1 MRRMSFVDSKRAPTR
16 PPRPPRLSS
25 QRERGAAMHEMVGQI
40 GDVATGSLVA
50 SAVEPSTGAPAEGAH
65 PAICRNCQ
73 APLGGAYCHA
83 CGQRGHVHRTI
94 ASIGHDLAHGVFH
107 FEGKIWHTLPLLMWR
122 PGDLTRRYIAGERA
136 RFISPVALFLFS
148 VFLLATV
155 LGSVVSAPTLN
166 GLKNG
171 IAGTT
176 SNLVKA
182 QAGTEKELK
191 SEIEDRNDLAAQG
204 KPTTDSDKT
213 IARLKQDQKALAALI
228 SGKPV
233 EAVTGGANSN
243 WKYLNDRLQHAKE
256 NPELLI
262 YKLKNSAYKFSWVLV
277 PLSLPFVWLLFPFS
291 RRFGLY
297 DHAIF
302 TIYSLASMSLLTVL
316 LTGLMQITALTAI
329 AIVLLI
335 FLPPI
340 HMYRQLR
347 GAYSLGRV
355 SALVRTAILL
365 FFVLFVVTFWI
376 AFLMLVGAA

>member
-1 MRRMSFVDSKRAPTR
+1 
-16 PPRPPRLSS
+16 
-25 QRERGAAMHEMVGQI
+25 MHEMVGQI
-40 GDVATGSLVA
+40 GDVATGTLVA
-50 SAVEPSTGAPAEGAH
+50 SATEPTTGAPAEGAH
-65 PAICRNCQ
+65 PATCRNCQ

-155 LGSVVSAPTLN
+155 LGSVVSTPTLN

-191 SEIEDRNDLAAQG
+191 SEIEDRNELAAEG
-204 KPTTDSDKT
+204 KPTTESDKT
-213 IARLKQDQKALAALI
+213 IAKLKQDQKALAALI

-316 LTGLMQITALTAI
+316 LTGLMQITALTTI